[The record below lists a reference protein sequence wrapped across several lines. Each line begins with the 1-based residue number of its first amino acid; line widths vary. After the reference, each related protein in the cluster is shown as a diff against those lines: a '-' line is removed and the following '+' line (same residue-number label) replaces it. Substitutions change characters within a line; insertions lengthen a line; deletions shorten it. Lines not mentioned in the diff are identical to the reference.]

1 MKLFFELFT
10 NNFFEITIVTVFLKQ
25 TLHLS
30 LKAATEENMQQ
41 RRLIKDLGESLGPY
55 RFGEFKF

>member
-1 MKLFFELFT
+1 MSDGQKLLM
-10 NNFFEITIVTVFLKQ
+10 LKI
-25 TLHLS
+25 HLS
-30 LKAATEENMQQ
+30 LDNLKAATEENMQQ